1 MAILCDRFEQVNGD
15 LTNVDK
21 KLDKY
26 FEEVENAMG
35 KKKPNGSWTHL
46 RQDYLQKAL
55 SLLCNMINEDDIGS
69 HEWKISEKAEQDD
82 FQD

>member
-1 MAILCDRFEQVNGD
+1 MTVFEQVNGD
-15 LTNVDK
+15 FANVEK

-26 FEEVENAMG
+26 FEEVENVMG
-35 KKKPNGSWTHL
+35 KTKKPNGSWTYL
-46 RQDYLQKAL
+46 RQDYLQKTL
-55 SLLCNMINEDDIGS
+55 SLLNNMINEDDIGS